1 MTTKSLG
8 HQRELSEAI
17 QVVINAATPAQR
29 KALAQ
34 AMETYRNDFPE
45 DYYWDLGNLLHF
57 MVVDGVHYWPKKSN
71 LRAVH
76 KPKTKS

>member
-1 MTTKSLG
+1 MTTKSLV

-34 AMETYRNDFPE
+34 AMQTYRNDFPE

-57 MVVDGVHYWPKKSN
+57 NGAHYWPEKSN
-71 LRAVH
+71 LRVVH
-76 KPKTKS
+76 KPKAKS